1 MWSLSMPLSSKYFLN
16 NTYNRNDLP
25 HLLIPVIILIIP
37 LSFLIFNCSRYE
49 SLLISIIWLLVFVH
63 CTIFGNVILPLNYFY
78 LNSHYY
84 FLCICTFLCS
94 NYRRYA
100 KRIPTPC
107 TITRCK
113 YPFFLIATTQIDKLS
128 EINQSFLHIYN
139 LT

>member
-1 MWSLSMPLSSKYFLN
+1 MLFRSN
-16 NTYNRNDLP
+16 NRNDLP

-49 SLLISIIWLLVFVH
+49 SLLISIVLLLVFVR
-63 CTIFGNVILPLNYFY
+63 CTYFGNVILPLNYFY
-78 LNSHYY
+78 FNSHYY